1 MKIKFLLVDS
11 FDGYFDF
18 SECHNSTDRI
28 KVRVWD
34 EDNDLK
40 SKLRQKLTRE
50 SDDFLGQTVI
60 EVRTLSGEMDVWYNL
75 EKRTDK
81 SAVSGAIRLHISVE
95 IKGEEKLASY
105 HVQYT
110 CLHEHLFQAMCIEN
124 DEVKLP
130 DAKGEDSW
138 KIYFDDVGQE
148 IVEEFAMRYGIESI
162 YQAMTH
168 FACLCTKYMC
178 VGVPAVLST
187 LLANINA

>member
-1 MKIKFLLVDS
+1 MIHNSEDLNNFLNDNSNETVLTSHFPV
-11 FDGYFDF
+11 Y
-18 SECHNSTDRI
+18 SECHNSSDRI

-50 SDDFLGQTVI
+50 SDDFLGQTII

-95 IKGEEKLASY
+95 IKGEEKVAPY

-110 CLHEHLFQAMCIEN
+110 CLHENLFHSLCEKN
-124 DEVKLP
+124 DGVVALP
-130 DAKGEDSW
+130 QAKGDDAW
-138 KIYFDDVGQE
+138 KVYFDPPGEELVD
-148 IVEEFAMRYGIESI
+148 EFAMRYGIESI
-162 YQAMTH
+162 YQAMT
-168 FACLCTKYMC
+168 
-178 VGVPAVLST
+178 
-187 LLANINA
+187 

>member
-1 MKIKFLLVDS
+1 M
-11 FDGYFDF
+11 
-18 SECHNSTDRI
+18 R
-28 KVRVWD
+28 
-34 EDNDLK
+34 NDL
-40 SKLRQKLTRE
+40 QMT
-50 SDDFLGQTVI
+50 FP
-60 EVRTLSGEMDVWYNL
+60 

-110 CLHEHLFQAMCIEN
+110 CLHEHLFQAMCAEN
-124 DEVKLP
+124 DDIRIP

-138 KIYFDDVGQE
+138 KVYFDDVGQE

-168 FACLCTKYMC
+168 FACALYKVSMC

-187 LLANINA
+187 LLANINAFYAHTTATSAVSASDRFAASNFGKERFVKLLDQLHNSLRIDLSMYRVSFVPYKL